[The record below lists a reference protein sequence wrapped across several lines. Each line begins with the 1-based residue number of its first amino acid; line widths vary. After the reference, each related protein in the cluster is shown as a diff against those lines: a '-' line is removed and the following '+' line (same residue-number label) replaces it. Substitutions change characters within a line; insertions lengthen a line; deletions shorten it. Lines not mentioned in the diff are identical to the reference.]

1 MKEGIISTPSLNSYG
16 SRILTEGIDLEQYK
30 KNPVLLYM
38 HNRCFDGHTMPIGRM
53 ENIRVDGDKLIGTP
67 VFDMEDDFAKL
78 VANKWEKGFLKMF
91 SAGVEIIETST
102 DASMLLPGQTRA
114 TITKCRLEEVSVVDI
129 GANNDAVQLSHE
141 GKLLT
146 LSAGTPNEVV
156 PLIETSTKG
165 QSTKGQSTKGQSTKY
180 QGQSINNHNLK
191 PTLTMK
197 KETLTLLGLGEN
209 ATDQEVHDKVLALTN
224 KAKQVEQLELAA
236 VTSAVNTAIAEKRIS
251 EAQRDHFMKLGKQIG
266 AADLSETLR
275 LMAPAVKPSQVI
287 NHENGVAGAGQGK
300 QYAKLSEVPAD
311 KMDALKQEQPEEY
324 ARLYKAEYGVDYRTL

>member
-1 MKEGIISTPSLNSYG
+1 MN
-16 SRILTEGIDLEQYK
+16 
-30 KNPVLLYM
+30 
-38 HNRCFDGHTMPIGRM
+38 
-53 ENIRVDGDKLIGTP
+53 
-67 VFDMEDDFAKL
+67 
-78 VANKWEKGFLKMF
+78 
-91 SAGVEIIETST
+91 
-102 DASMLLPGQTRA
+102 
-114 TITKCRLEEVSVVDI
+114 
-129 GANNDAVQLSHE
+129 
-141 GKLLT
+141 
-146 LSAGTPNEVV
+146 
-156 PLIETSTKG
+156 
-165 QSTKGQSTKGQSTKY
+165 
-180 QGQSINNHNLK
+180 
-191 PTLTMK
+191 

-287 NHENGVAGAGQGK
+287 NQENGVAGAGQGK

-324 ARLYKAEYGVDYRTL
+324 ARLFKAEYGVDYKALV